1 VTAGASAPDEATT
14 LACLLLP
21 RRPADAGP
29 PIAGYALGALRRHL
43 GMDVA
48 FVSEFTDGAR
58 VLRAVDREDGRVAV
72 GVGVGVGQ
80 SVPLQDSHCQRVVDG
95 RLPELICDARELPAA
110 VEIPAILGRPVG
122 AFLSV
127 PIRLSGGHVYG
138 TLCCFS
144 SRADWSLTRRDLALV
159 RVFAECTAA
168 RIDEDRDATRRRL
181 DDSQRLRHAIAAG
194 SLSMVFQPI
203 VDIDSRQPLGFE
215 ALARFAARPRR
226 GPDVW
231 FAEATAA
238 GLGVDAEMTAVA
250 LALDELGRVPDGA
263 YLAVN
268 VSPDTAVSG
277 RLEAA
282 LAAVPAER
290 IVLEITEHDVIETY
304 GGLQSALRG
313 LRRRGVRIAVD
324 DAGAGYA
331 SFRHIL
337 RLQPDLIKLD
347 VTLTRR
353 IDRDQPRR
361 ALAAAMISFARD
373 TCAAIV
379 AEGVETAAELRTLRL
394 LGVTAA
400 QGYHLGRPDEL
411 AYSGGPPP
419 TAPPPGPAAGVN
431 PPTGPTG

>member
-1 VTAGASAPDEATT
+1 
-14 LACLLLP
+14 
-21 RRPADAGP
+21 
-29 PIAGYALGALRRHL
+29 
-43 GMDVA
+43 
-48 FVSEFTDGAR
+48 
-58 VLRAVDREDGRVAV
+58 
-72 GVGVGVGQ
+72 
-80 SVPLQDSHCQRVVDG
+80 
-95 RLPELICDARELPAA
+95 
-110 VEIPAILGRPVG
+110 
-122 AFLSV
+122 
-127 PIRLSGGHVYG
+127 
-138 TLCCFS
+138 
-144 SRADWSLTRRDLALV
+144 
-159 RVFAECTAA
+159 
-168 RIDEDRDATRRRL
+168 
-181 DDSQRLRHAIAAG
+181 
-194 SLSMVFQPI
+194 MVFQSI

-215 ALARFAARPRR
+215 ALARFAARPQR

-231 FAEATAA
+231 FAEAAAA
-238 GLGVDAEMTAVA
+238 GLGVDAEMAAVG
-250 LALDELGRVPDGA
+250 LALDELARVPDGA

-304 GGLQSALRG
+304 GGLQTALRG

-347 VTLTRR
+347 VTLIRR

-361 ALAAAMISFARD
+361 ALAAALIGFARD

-400 QGYHLGRPDEL
+400 QGYHLGRPEEL
-411 AYSGGPPP
+411 ASSSRLPP
-419 TAPPPGPAAGVN
+419 TAPRPGPAAGVN